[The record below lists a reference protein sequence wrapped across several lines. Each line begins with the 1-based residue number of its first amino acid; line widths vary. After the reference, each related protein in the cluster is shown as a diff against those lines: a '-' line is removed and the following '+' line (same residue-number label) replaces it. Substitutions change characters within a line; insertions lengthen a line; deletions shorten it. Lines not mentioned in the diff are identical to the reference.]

1 MRRFVAQV
9 VLNALTILAILL
21 LFSLVEVDYVNP
33 LTGERYVGP
42 ALTLGGNPA
51 ITLLAFGLTLAFIEA
66 IVRPIVLVLTGRYLI
81 RSMGLVLVAVN
92 VVLVLVAGAIA
103 PGTLGIA
110 QPTWFWGT
118 LIALVFSVIN
128 SVLQIVIGI
137 DRPRIDVSDRERAIW
152 RFLDR
157 LPTPRR
163 NKLVENLR
171 LLQVYDTVTS
181 FGFEIGLESTA
192 VAVIRDRFQRFLG
205 GADRELAALS
215 TPAKVRVMLQ
225 QLGPTYV
232 KIGQMVS
239 SRAEALPTEWR
250 DELTKLQNTVPPF
263 AAERAH
269 AVIRTELQRP
279 TEELYASFED
289 EPFAAASLA
298 QVHRAVLPDG
308 RDVVVKVQR
317 PDVQTMVA
325 ADLGV
330 MQDLAGA
337 FEGRFEAARRLDAR
351 GILEEFATGVLT
363 ELDYR
368 NEAYHM
374 RRLGENM
381 VGIPGVR
388 VPEVDGAR
396 SARRVLTMELIR
408 GVKISDTAALDAAG
422 IDREDVARRF
432 MRAIVKQILVDGFFH
447 ADPHPGNILVDTRTG
462 DIVFLDLGLIGQL
475 TRDQRFDLLDLMWS
489 VVQKDAAGIAAVM
502 MRMSTRRGKVDPVRV
517 REAIDQVVYQ
527 YLKYGDRGG
536 DFGGAISSILGT
548 LYDNGLR
555 LSQDFTLA
563 LKAIIQ
569 VEEITGVLNPSFDLL
584 TEGLTNAQELLVSE
598 VSAEKI
604 VAQLRQTVIQT
615 GKEIGRRLPE
625 LQSATL
631 GWLDQY
637 QKGRI
642 VVEVNTVDLSKEIG
656 RVSLIGQMLA
666 AGLVIA
672 GMIIATGIVFTAT
685 LLSGINVVFFLPLP
699 VIFLVIFIVLLVVGL
714 RVVRRMLSSQL
725 ATEDDE

>member
-9 VLNALTILAILL
+9 VLNALTILAIVL

-33 LTGERYVGP
+33 LTGQRYVGP
-42 ALTLGGNPA
+42 ALTLGGTPI
-51 ITLLAFGLTLAFIEA
+51 ITLLAFGLTLAVIEA
-66 IVRPIVLVLTGRYLI
+66 IVRPLALILTGRLLI
-81 RSMGLVLVAVN
+81 RSMGLVMIVVN
-92 VVLVLVAGAIA
+92 VALVLVAAAIA
-103 PGTLGIA
+103 PGSLSVA
-110 QPTWFWGT
+110 EPAWFWGT
-118 LIALVFSVIN
+118 LLAFVFSVVN
-128 SVLQIVIGI
+128 GVLQVVVGI
-137 DRPRIDVSDRERAIW
+137 DRPHVDVSDRSRAVW
-152 RFLDR
+152 RLLDR

-181 FGFEIGLESTA
+181 FGFEIGLESTP
-192 VAVIRDRFQRFLG
+192 VAVIRDRFQRYVG
-205 GADRELAALS
+205 GPDRELAALS
-215 TPAKVRVMLQ
+215 TPAKIRVMLQ

-239 SRAEALPTEWR
+239 SRAEALPAEWR
-250 DELTKLQNTVPPF
+250 EELTKLQNTVPPF
-263 AAERAH
+263 PGADAQ
-269 AVIRTELQRP
+269 AVIETELRRP
-279 TEELYASFED
+279 TAELYATFED

-330 MQDLAGA
+330 MQDLAGT
-337 FEGRFEAARRLDAR
+337 FEGRFEIARRLDAK
-351 GILEEFATGVLT
+351 GILEEFAAGVLT

-374 RRLGENM
+374 RRLNENM
-381 VGIPGVR
+381 AGIAGVR

-408 GVKISDTAALDAAG
+408 GIKISDTAGLDAAG

-447 ADPHPGNILVDTRTG
+447 ADPHPGNILVDTRNG

-502 MRMSTRRGKVDPVRV
+502 TRMSTKRGKVDPVRV
-517 REAIDQVVYQ
+517 REAIDRVVYQ
-527 YLKYGDRGG
+527 YLKYGGEGG

-569 VEEITGVLNPSFDLL
+569 VEEITRVLNPSFDLL
-584 TEGLTNAQELLVSE
+584 REGLANAQDLLVNE
-598 VSAEKI
+598 GSAE
-604 VAQLRQTVIQT
+604 
-615 GKEIGRRLPE
+615 
-625 LQSATL
+625 
-631 GWLDQY
+631 
-637 QKGRI
+637 
-642 VVEVNTVDLSKEIG
+642 
-656 RVSLIGQMLA
+656 
-666 AGLVIA
+666 
-672 GMIIATGIVFTAT
+672 
-685 LLSGINVVFFLPLP
+685 
-699 VIFLVIFIVLLVVGL
+699 
-714 RVVRRMLSSQL
+714 
-725 ATEDDE
+725 

>member
-1 MRRFVAQV
+1 MRRFIAQV
-9 VLNALTILAILL
+9 ILNALTILVVLL
-21 LFSLVEVDYVNP
+21 VFSLVNIDYTNP
-33 LTGERYVGP
+33 FTGERYVGP
-42 ALTLGGNPA
+42 AITLGGNPI
-51 ITLLAFGLTLAFIEA
+51 ITLIAFGLTFAVIEA
-66 IVRPIVLVLTGRYLI
+66 IVRPLVLILTGRLLI

-92 VVLVLVAGAIA
+92 VVLVLIAGAIA
-103 PGTLGIA
+103 PGTLAIA
-110 QPTWFWGT
+110 QPTWLWGT
-118 LIALVFSVIN
+118 LIALIFSVVN

-137 DRPRIDVSDRERAIW
+137 DRPRIDMSDRERAIW

-163 NKLVENLR
+163 NKLIENLR

-192 VAVIRDRFQRFLG
+192 VAVIRDRFQKYLG

-232 KIGQMVS
+232 KIGQMIS
-239 SRAEALPTEWR
+239 SRAEALPADWR
-250 DELTKLQNTVPPF
+250 DEFAKLQNTVPPF
-263 AAERAH
+263 PAAKAH
-269 AVIRTELQRP
+269 QVIEAELRRP
-279 TEELYASFED
+279 TEELYQAFEE

-308 RDVVVKVQR
+308 REVVVKVQR

-330 MQDLAGA
+330 MQDLATA
-337 FEGRFEAARRLDAR
+337 FEGRFEIARRLDAK
-351 GILEEFATGVLT
+351 GILQEFASGVLV

-374 RRLGENM
+374 RRLNENM
-381 VGIPGVR
+381 AAIEGVR
-388 VPEVDGAR
+388 VPEVDGSR

-408 GVKISDTAALDAAG
+408 GVKISDVEALDAAA

-447 ADPHPGNILVDTRTG
+447 ADPHPGNILVDTRDG
-462 DIVFLDLGLIGQL
+462 SIVFLDLGLIGQL

-502 MRMSTRRGKVDPVRV
+502 TRMSTKRGKVDPARV
-517 REAIDQVVYQ
+517 RAAIDQVVYQ
-527 YLKYGDRGG
+527 YLRYGGEGG

-569 VEEITGVLNPSFDLL
+569 VEEITRVLNPSFDLL
-584 TEGLTNAQELLVSE
+584 TEGLGNVQELLVTE

-604 VAQLRQTVIQT
+604 VGQLRQTVIQT
-615 GKEIGRRLPE
+615 GKELGRRLPD

-637 QKGRI
+637 QKGKI
-642 VVEVNTVDLSKEIG
+642 VVEVNTTDLSREIG
-656 RVSLIGQMLA
+656 RVSRIGQMLA
-666 AGLVIA
+666 AGMVIA

-699 VIFLVIFIVLLVVGL
+699 VIFLVIFVALLLVGL
-714 RVVRRMLSSQL
+714 RVASQL
-725 ATEDDE
+725 LSRRVTDDEEE